1 MNLDD
6 DNLFRDAMN
15 DVTPLRDADNTRWN
29 PLSAN
34 KKARQLPPEQED
46 ENILTRGYLDIIP
59 LDQPLEY
66 KAEGIQQGV
75 LDKLRKG
82 QYTLDASLNLLRQPV
97 EVCRQNLFT
106 FIREV
111 RQAGFRNLLIIH
123 GKGRDSE
130 SHANIVRSYLDRWLR
145 ELDEVQTFCVA
156 QKQHGGAGAL
166 YVGLRKTEKA
176 RQDNWERHANAV
188 ANCEIYE

>member
-15 DVTPLRDADNTRWN
+15 DVTPLKDADNTQWN
-29 PLSAN
+29 NLAAS
-34 KKARQLPPEQED
+34 KKARQPVPEQDD
-46 ENILTRGYLDIIP
+46 ENVLTRGYLDIIP

-82 QYTLDASLNLLRQPV
+82 QYALDASLNLLRQPV
-97 EVCRQNLFT
+97 EACRQNLFN
-106 FIREV
+106 FIRDV
-111 RQAGFRNLLIIH
+111 QHAGLRNLLIIH

-156 QKQHGGAGAL
+156 QKRHGGTGAL

-176 RQDNWERHANAV
+176 RQENWERHAKRSR
-188 ANCEIYE
+188 

>member
-15 DVTPLRDADNTRWN
+15 DVTPLKDAENTRWN
-29 PLSAN
+29 HSAAG
-34 KKARQLPPEQED
+34 KKVPPRSPEPED
-46 ENILTRGYLDIIP
+46 ENFLTRGYLDIIP
-59 LDQPLEY
+59 LEQQLEF

-82 QYTLDASLNLLRQPV
+82 QYALDASLNLLRQPV
-97 EVCRQNLFT
+97 ETCRQNLFT
-106 FIREV
+106 FMQDV
-111 RQAGFRNLLIIH
+111 RKAGYRNLLIIH
-123 GKGRDSE
+123 GKGRDND

-145 ELDEVQTFCVA
+145 EFDDVQTFCVA
-156 QKQHGGAGAL
+156 QKQHGGSGAL

-176 RQDNWERHANAV
+176 RQENWERHAKRSR
-188 ANCEIYE
+188 